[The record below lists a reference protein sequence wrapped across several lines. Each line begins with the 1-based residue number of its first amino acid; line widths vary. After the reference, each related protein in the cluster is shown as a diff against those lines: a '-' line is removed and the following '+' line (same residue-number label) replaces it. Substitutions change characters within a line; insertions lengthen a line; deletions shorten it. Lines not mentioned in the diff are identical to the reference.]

1 MMKKRNVVSALAA
14 LCLVLSGCGASRT
27 ESTSSLATSQESVV
41 SAISE
46 SVESQQSSD
55 GTFRISANDS
65 DMAYQEGTDDQ
76 PWYLWRRVA
85 ESGRGLYYE
94 KNAFL

>member
-27 ESTSSLATSQESVV
+27 ESTSSLAASQESVV
-41 SAISE
+41 SGISD
-46 SVESQQSSD
+46 SVASQQSSD

-65 DMAYQEGTDDQ
+65 DMAYQEGNDDQ
-76 PWYLWRRVA
+76 PWYLWRCVA
-85 ESGRGLYYE
+85 
-94 KNAFL
+94 